1 MSSNVGRTQVFEN
14 PVIFN
19 AAVTFN
25 VPPIQGPAAFEFKWD
40 AVNSRI
46 MARDAADSAYVD
58 FIAATITATTRFV
71 VGVGVIQDNGSG
83 QLGIGGA
90 AGQFMYVGAASV
102 QSVGVNGFSLGPTF
116 GTPDVFILRD
126 AAANILAQ
134 RNGVNAQAFRLYN
147 TYTDASNYERA
158 TFSWAS
164 NLLTFGT
171 ENAGTGTNRDFRIM
185 VSGTESLRWTSG
197 VIQVKQAMQFAADN
211 TLDIGA
217 TGASRPRSIYAGT
230 SFLGPDGAV
239 NAVTYGFGSDV
250 GTGIYKGVTASLTIA
265 ANSTAQILISGN
277 GNNHTSLKSDLIFGW
292 ASGDPTLTAM
302 DVILVRDA
310 AANTLAQRNGVNAQK
325 SRVYNTYTDASNG
338 EWYEVDWV
346 TTANSCAIG
355 TNKNGSG
362 VTRGLIVKVGGSNVW
377 SWGTASY
384 VPITDVTQDIGDAT
398 HFVKD
403 LYHRRHITKIAAIT
417 YSASMTPDASLGDMQ
432 VITATNGTAFTINAP
447 ASGLV
452 GQEMELMIRNTSGG
466 ALGVATFNAVFKM
479 TAWTQPANG
488 FSRTIYFRNDGTNW
502 VEVGRT
508 AADVAN

>member
-90 AGQFMYVGAASV
+90 AGQSLYAATSYV
-102 QSVGVNGFSLGPTF
+102 QSTGVNGFSLGTF
-116 GTPDVFILRD
+116 GSPDVFILRD

-185 VSGTESLRWTSG
+185 MSGTESIRWTSG

-217 TGASRPRSIYAGT
+217 TGANRPRSIYTGT
-230 SFLGPDGAV
+230 SFLAPDGSVSVAG
-239 NAVTYGFGSDV
+239 YGFASASNTGVFRDT
-250 GTGIYKGVTASLTIA
+250 GTGRIVAAAAGSQVFGGTGNFLVLGAAGSLSWTATDVLA
-265 ANSTAQILISGN
+265 AA
-277 GNNHTSLKSDLIFGW
+277 DLIL
-292 ASGDPTLTAM
+292 A
-302 DVILVRDA
+302 RDA
-310 AANTLAQRNGVNAQK
+310 ANIMAQRNGVNAQK

-338 EWYEVDWV
+338 EWYEVDWI
-346 TTANSCAIG
+346 TTANSCTIG

-398 HFVKD
+398 HFIKD
-403 LYHRRHITKIAAIT
+403 LYHRRHITKIATIT

-447 ASGLV
+447 SSGLT